1 MTIHYYG
8 IRHHGPG
15 SARHLIAALHALQP
29 DRILLEGPPEADAL
43 LPLVADAGMQPPV
56 ALLAYRP
63 DAPQRAVYYPFAA
76 WSPEWQTM
84 QYAIAHHVPLTFCDL
99 PLAYTLADDENDN
112 DDISVTARHPFDY
125 LADIAGYRD
134 GEEWW
139 EATV

>member
-1 MTIHYYG
+1 
-8 IRHHGPG
+8 
-15 SARHLIAALHALQP
+15 
-29 DRILLEGPPEADAL
+29 
-43 LPLVADAGMQPPV
+43 MQPPV

-63 DAPQRAVYYPFAA
+63 DAHSAPCTTPSLPGHPNGRPL
-76 WSPEWQTM
+76 

-112 DDISVTARHPFDY
+112 DDTPATARHPFDY

-139 EATV
+139 EATVEQRGDGEDLFAAVTEAIAALRNAIYACELPGVKRLTA